1 METTLYPLRVC
12 RLASALVIFL
22 MCFSTLV
29 FSQSPPLV
37 TTRFA
42 NPVYD
47 CVTDQ
52 YCLDVE
58 FISPD
63 SLEVFGMNVRFFYDD
78 SFMELIGFSDFQG
91 GYGPVSPNPPVVT
104 QTVAGPGTTNFGF
117 PPPGVADFV
126 NGAIQL
132 VDVSQPPIILDAV
145 NWSKLYQVCFT
156 IEGT

>member
-12 RLASALVIFL
+12 RLASTLVIFL
-22 MCFSTLV
+22 MCFSTLA
-29 FSQSPPLV
+29 FSQSPLV

-58 FISPD
+58 FLSP
-63 SLEVFGMNVRFFYDD
+63 LENIEVFGMNVRFFYDD
-78 SFMELIGFSDFQG
+78 TFMELIGFSDFQG

-104 QTVAGPGTTNFGF
+104 QTMAGVGTTNFGF

-132 VDVSQPPIILDAV
+132 VDNSQTPIILDDV
-145 NWSKLYQVCFT
+145 NWSKIFQV
-156 IEGT
+156 